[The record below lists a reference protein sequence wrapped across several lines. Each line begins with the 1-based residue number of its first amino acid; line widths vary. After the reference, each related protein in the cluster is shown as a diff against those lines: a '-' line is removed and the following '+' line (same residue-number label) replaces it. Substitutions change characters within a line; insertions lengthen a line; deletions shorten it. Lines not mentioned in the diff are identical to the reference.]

1 MDIRELRYFTQVAR
15 AGSFSRA
22 AALLNVT
29 QSALSRQLKKL
40 EDELGVLLLVRR
52 SDGVEV
58 TRAGSILLER
68 AEALIAHFGQIVDL
82 VKGQEETF
90 TGHLVLGVPPTSGL
104 LITPKVFESFRSRWP
119 YATLHVR
126 EGISSSLEEW
136 LLDRR
141 LDIAVLHNPSPLVGI
156 DLMPVLNE
164 RMVLVSTPD
173 GGTGSIRNGPAFV
186 SAIWATCRLI
196 LPSLPHSNRRLI
208 DQAAMQHGTRL
219 TVALEVDSVPLTKT
233 MVKQGFGSTIL
244 THAGVSLEIERG
256 ELTAVPIDRPPLVS
270 TICIGMPREAKSAWL
285 TREMAHL
292 VWDGIA
298 ALVESGEWVGARM
311 VGDEHS
317 P

>member
-68 AEALIAHFGQIVDL
+68 AEALIAHLGQIVDL

-156 DLMPVLNE
+156 DLVPVLNE
-164 RMVLVSTPD
+164 RMVLVSAPMAEQDDPERT
-173 GGTGSIRNGPAFV
+173 SIRFRDLGEVP
-186 SAIWATCRLI
+186 LI

-219 TVALEVDSVPLTKT
+219 NVALEVDSVPLTKT
-233 MVKQGFGSTIL
+233 MVRRGFGSTIL

-256 ELTAVPIDRPPLVS
+256 ELVAIPIDRPPLVS

-285 TREMAHL
+285 TMEMARL
-292 VWDGIA
+292 VRDGIA

-311 VGDEHS
+311 VGDEQS